1 MSTADWT
8 KIPENLADTPLM
20 KQYMSIKAKYP
31 DAILLFRV
39 GDFYETFGSDAVK
52 ASEILGITLTKRANG
67 AASYV
72 DLAGFPYHA
81 LDTYLPK
88 LVRAGQRVAICE
100 QLEDPKLAKK
110 IVKRGITELITPGV
124 SLNDNVLNHR
134 ENNFLACVHFDKQI
148 TGVAFLD
155 ISTGEFMLAEGSFD
169 YVDKLLSS
177 FQPKEVL
184 VERSHLKDFADQFGT
199 RYYTYKLDDWMF
211 TNEAAEDRL
220 LKHFQTVSLKGFG
233 VQGLN
238 AGIVAAGA
246 ILQYLDLTQHTRLDH
261 ISKIS
266 RIEQD
271 QYVWLDKF
279 TIRNLEVFQTLN
291 EGARSLIDVLDR
303 TITPMGSRTMKRWL
317 SLPLRQISSIRERH
331 AIVDF
336 MVNHQEFVSLL
347 SENLRL
353 IGDLERLV
361 SKVSAMRVSPRELL
375 QLKTALKAVHPI
387 KEACRETG
395 LEPLVNLGE
404 NLQPCHAVI
413 RKIEQHIA
421 DDAPALVTK
430 GGVIAKG
437 VSAELDELRNIL
449 HSGRDF
455 LLQIQQREAARTGIP
470 SLKVSYN
477 NVFGYFI
484 EVRNTHK
491 DKVPS
496 DWIRKQTLV
505 SAERYIT
512 EELKEYESKIL
523 GAEEK
528 ILELEAKLYND
539 LVESLHEFIPVIQLD
554 AQLLARL
561 DCLLS
566 FAVVALENRYTCPEM
581 DESLVIDIKEGRH
594 PVIEKMLPPGEPYI
608 ANDLFLDPEQQQI
621 IVITG
626 PNMSGKSALLRQTA
640 LIVLL
645 AQVGSF
651 VPAASARIGIVDK
664 IFTRV
669 GASDNLSLG
678 ESTFMVEMTETASIL
693 NNLSPRSLILLDE
706 IGRGTSTYD
715 GISIA
720 WAMVEYIHEHPEARA
735 KTLFATHYHELNEMA
750 KTYPRVRNYN
760 VSVKEVGNKVLFLR
774 KLVPGGSEH
783 SFGIHVARM
792 AGMPKSVVSR
802 ANEILKQLEGA
813 DVRQNLSRP
822 VDQIATHREGLQ
834 LSFFQLDDPVLRQVR
849 DQLKNLDLN
858 NITPIEALNKLNELK
873 KITGI

>member
-1 MSTADWT
+1 VCIST
-8 KIPENLADTPLM
+8 
-20 KQYMSIKAKYP
+20 S
-31 DAILLFRV
+31 
-39 GDFYETFGSDAVK
+39 
-52 ASEILGITLTKRANG
+52 
-67 AASYV
+67 
-72 DLAGFPYHA
+72 
-81 LDTYLPK
+81 K
-88 LVRAGQRVAICE
+88 L
-100 QLEDPKLAKK
+100 
-110 IVKRGITELITPGV
+110 
-124 SLNDNVLNHR
+124 
-134 ENNFLACVHFDKQI
+134 

-211 TNEAAEDRL
+211 TNEAAESRL

-279 TIRNLEVFQTLN
+279 TIRNLEIFQTLN

-491 DKVPS
+491 DKV
-496 DWIRKQTLV
+496 
-505 SAERYIT
+505 
-512 EELKEYESKIL
+512 
-523 GAEEK
+523 
-528 ILELEAKLYND
+528 
-539 LVESLHEFIPVIQLD
+539 
-554 AQLLARL
+554 LL
-561 DCLLS
+561 
-566 FAVVALENRYTCPEM
+566 
-581 DESLVIDIKEGRH
+581 
-594 PVIEKMLPPGEPYI
+594 
-608 ANDLFLDPEQQQI
+608 
-621 IVITG
+621 TG
-626 PNMSGKSALLRQTA
+626 SG
-640 LIVLL
+640 
-645 AQVGSF
+645 
-651 VPAASARIGIVDK
+651 
-664 IFTRV
+664 
-669 GASDNLSLG
+669 
-678 ESTFMVEMTETASIL
+678 
-693 NNLSPRSLILLDE
+693 
-706 IGRGTSTYD
+706 
-715 GISIA
+715 
-720 WAMVEYIHEHPEARA
+720 
-735 KTLFATHYHELNEMA
+735 
-750 KTYPRVRNYN
+750 
-760 VSVKEVGNKVLFLR
+760 
-774 KLVPGGSEH
+774 
-783 SFGIHVARM
+783 
-792 AGMPKSVVSR
+792 SR
-802 ANEILKQLEGA
+802 
-813 DVRQNLSRP
+813 RW
-822 VDQIATHREGLQ
+822 
-834 LSFFQLDDPVLRQVR
+834 
-849 DQLKNLDLN
+849 
-858 NITPIEALNKLNELK
+858 
-873 KITGI
+873 